1 MNSSKVQ
8 GHYSKVKGHMIL
20 HTMEPIGM
28 FFLNFLFIFFFTK
41 QQVKVLHEANI
52 QEKSNIDIL
61 INRVKKKFTDKN

>member
-28 FFLNFLFIFFFTK
+28 FFLNFLFIFFFYKTTS
-41 QQVKVLHEANI
+41 QGV
-52 QEKSNIDIL
+52 
-61 INRVKKKFTDKN
+61 T